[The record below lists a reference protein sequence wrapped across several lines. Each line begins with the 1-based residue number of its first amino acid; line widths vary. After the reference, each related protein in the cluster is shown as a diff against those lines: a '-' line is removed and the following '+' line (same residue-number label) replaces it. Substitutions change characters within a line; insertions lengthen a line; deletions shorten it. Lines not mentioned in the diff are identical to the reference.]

1 MKLTTILTTLVCA
14 ASISAQNWVSSAT
27 WAPSAYGSLDTESA
41 SIEPGTP
48 AALHTTDGGDHVLQ
62 FAVTTID
69 GGTVWNGGGIQHDTT
84 FGFPAND
91 TLYIHYK
98 SDQSMSLM
106 VKDVN
111 NGTYLTSLPASVN
124 YTLKKIT
131 RSQFGPNWQNPPNF
145 DWSQLTTLVFDI
157 GVQNPAAV
165 HDVTIKQVEFIAST
179 GPVVVADPLNWIHSV
194 KWYPS
199 AYGGSSIDPTT
210 GGNLHSSDNG
220 ISAMIF
226 TVSLIDA
233 GTTWNGGGP
242 SMDTAYAFAM
252 NDTLS
257 ITYKAQ
263 YATSLIIEDGATGKF
278 IHNLPVAATE
288 STVKLTRDDFEAAY
302 GAPTTIDWDNLEVM
316 SLDIGNSGVAG
327 SFQVIL
333 QEIKFLGG
341 DVTTSIKSTTLLNQ
355 TIQISATSVEAT
367 LAQAEALNVSVYSL
381 QGQLLAQASSASA
394 TSHQVN
400 FTQAL
405 QMGTYVVQVSS
416 DKGTFKASR
425 TVLVGD

>member
-14 ASISAQNWVSSAT
+14 ACISAQNWVSSAT
-27 WAPSAYGSLDTESA
+27 WAPSAYGSLDTDSA
-41 SIEPGTP
+41 SIAPGTP
-48 AALHTTDGGDHVLQ
+48 AALHTTDGVDHVLQ

-91 TLYIHYK
+91 TLFIHYK
-98 SDQSMSLM
+98 SDHSISLM

-111 NGTYLTSLPASVN
+111 NGTYLTTLPASVT

-131 RSQFGPNWQNPPNF
+131 RSQFGPNWEYPSNF

-165 HDVTIKQVEFIAST
+165 HNVTIKQVEFIAST
-179 GPVVVADPLNWIHSV
+179 GPVVVVDPLNWIHSV

-199 AYGGSSIDPTT
+199 AYAGASIDPTT

-220 ISAMIF
+220 TSAMIF

-233 GTTWNGGGP
+233 GYKWNGGGL
-242 SMDTAYAFAM
+242 SIDTAYAFALD
-252 NDTLS
+252 DTLS

-263 YATSLIIEDGATGKF
+263 YATSLILKDGTIGRF

-288 STVKLTRDDFEAAY
+288 STVKLTRDNFEVAY
-302 GAPTTIDWDNLEVM
+302 GSPATIDWDNLEVM
-316 SLDIGNSGVAG
+316 AFEIGNSEVAD

-333 QEIKFLGG
+333 KEIKFLSG
-341 DVTTSIKSTTLLNQ
+341 DVTTSIESTTLLNQ

-367 LAQAEALNVSVYSL
+367 LGQAEALHVSVYSL
-381 QGQLLAQASSASA
+381 EGQLLAEASSASA

-416 DKGTFKASR
+416 DKGTFKAAR
-425 TVLVGD
+425 TILIRD